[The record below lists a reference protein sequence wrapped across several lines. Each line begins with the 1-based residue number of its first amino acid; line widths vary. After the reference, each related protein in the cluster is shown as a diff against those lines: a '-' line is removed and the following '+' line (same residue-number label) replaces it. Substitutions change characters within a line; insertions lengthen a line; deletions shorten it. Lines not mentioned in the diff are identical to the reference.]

1 MKMISMKKDSD
12 DMGDASYC
20 MSAKYGYGL
29 TLHLDEDQCE
39 SLGISKALKAGTQV
53 TLQAI
58 ALVTSA
64 TEPLERD
71 GDDKGTDVSIC
82 LQITDMGLTTGG
94 KLKNAAELL
103 YGADDK

>member
-12 DMGDASYC
+12 EMGDAAYC

-53 TLQAI
+53 TLQAM
-58 ALVTSA
+58 AVVTSA
-64 TEPLERD
+64 TESLERD

>member
-1 MKMISMKKDSD
+1 MKLISMKKDSD
-12 DMGDASYC
+12 DMGEASYC

-29 TLHLDEDQCE
+29 TPHLDEDQCE
-39 SLGISKALKAGTQV
+39 SLGITKALKAGTQV

-58 ALVTSA
+58 AVVTSA
-64 TEPLERD
+64 TEYLERD
-71 GDDKGTDVSIC
+71 GDDKGTEVCIC

-94 KLKNAAELL
+94 KLKNAANLL